1 MPLMLLSKIIGIY
14 FIISS
19 MAFLL
24 NPSFSK
30 KIFRDLSKSYGL
42 CSVYGS
48 SGIVTGVSIIFSNN
62 LCFSCFNIILSAI
75 GWGLLTIGL
84 VLIFFPRSISRLE
97 KKYKNKRSYLWINLI
112 LLTTGIFLTIS
123 SFL

>member
-1 MPLMLLSKIIGIY
+1 
-14 FIISS
+14 
-19 MAFLL
+19 
-24 NPSFSK
+24 
-30 KIFRDLSKSYGL
+30 
-42 CSVYGS
+42 
-48 SGIVTGVSIIFSNN
+48 
-62 LCFSCFNIILSAI
+62 
-75 GWGLLTIGL
+75 LTIGL